1 MRNVKMAAVGIG
13 VVGTVLCA
21 NGDELAQKGRAIFNE
36 HQQAVVTVQLVLKT
50 RISMSGSGGQSSE
63 VRQDIT
69 GTVLDGSGLT
79 VLSLTATD
87 PGSLVQAMA
96 GGDEESRLKVETEMT
111 DAKILLDD
119 GTEIPSEIV
128 LRDKDMDLAFLRPKA
143 KPSKAMAAL
152 DFTTGAKAEMLD
164 QVVTLNRLGRAA
176 GRAHCASVERV
187 SAIVQKPRLFYIPDA
202 SQTRTEMGS
211 PVFTLDG
218 KVLGIMVTRV
228 SKGPRSGLG
237 MMGQSENVT
246 PIILPAQDV
255 MNAAKQV
262 PTVAAGTEEKPK

>member
-1 MRNVKMAAVGIG
+1 MKSTNKAVIGIG
-13 VVGTVLCA
+13 MFAIAVA
-21 NGDELAQKGRAIFNE
+21 ARGDELAQKGRAIFNE
-36 HQQAVVTVQLVLKT
+36 HQQSVVTVQLVLKT

-63 VRQDIT
+63 IRQDVS

-79 VLSLTATD
+79 VLSLSATD

-96 GGDEESRLKVETEMT
+96 GGDEEARLKVETELT

-128 LRDKDMDLAFLRPKA
+128 LRDKDMDLAFLRPKSKPA
-143 KPSKAMAAL
+143 KPMTAL
-152 DFTTGAKAEMLD
+152 DLNQAAKAEILD
-164 QVVTLNRLGRAA
+164 QVITLNRLGRAA
-176 GRAHCASVERV
+176 GRAHCASVERI
-187 SAIVQKPRLFYIPDA
+187 SAIVQKPRLFYLPDA
-202 SQTRTEMGS
+202 SQTRTELGS

-218 KVLGIMVTRV
+218 KVLGVMVTRV

-262 PTVAAGTEEKPK
+262 PTAAPANDEKPK

>member
-1 MRNVKMAAVGIG
+1 
-13 VVGTVLCA
+13 
-21 NGDELAQKGRAIFNE
+21 
-36 HQQAVVTVQLVLKT
+36 
-50 RISMSGSGGQSSE
+50 
-63 VRQDIT
+63 
-69 GTVLDGSGLT
+69 
-79 VLSLTATD
+79 
-87 PGSLVQAMA
+87 
-96 GGDEESRLKVETEMT
+96 
-111 DAKILLDD
+111 
-119 GTEIPSEIV
+119 
-128 LRDKDMDLAFLRPKA
+128 MDLAFLRPKT